1 MKTKKNMVSRPIF
14 DTNICISYR
23 SQIDKAIVSSFLPS
37 IVFFELLATSTDHS
51 NLKTY
56 TRWRN
61 ALNKLNQILS
71 PTENDFWET
80 GKSINRL
87 YLKKAAQETKLKSIR
102 IDALI
107 ARLAV
112 KSKNFIVTVD
122 VDDFEIIKKDM
133 TTLQIVSASDFFG
146 D

>member
-1 MKTKKNMVSRPIF
+1 MKEKRNMASRPIF
-14 DTNICISYR
+14 DTNIFISYR
-23 SQIDKAIVSSFLPS
+23 TQAASVLYSAFVPS

-51 NLKTY
+51 DLKTY

-80 GKSINRL
+80 GKTINRL
-87 YLKKAAQETKLKSIR
+87 YLNKAAQETKLKSLR
-102 IDALI
+102 MDALI

-122 VDDFEIIKKDM
+122 TDDFEIIKKDM
-133 TTLQIVSASDFFG
+133 KHLQIVSAADFFG
-146 D
+146 E

>member
-1 MKTKKNMVSRPIF
+1 MATRPIF
-14 DTNICISYR
+14 DTNIVINYR
-23 SQIDKAIVSSFLPS
+23 NQIEPVLYSAYIPS
-37 IVFFELLATSTDHS
+37 IVFFELLATSVNHS
-51 NLKTY
+51 DLKTY

-61 ALNKLNQILS
+61 ALNKSNQILS

-87 YLKKAAQETKLKSIR
+87 YLKKAAQESKLKSLR
-102 IDALI
+102 MDALI

-133 TTLQIVSASDFFG
+133 DNLQIVSALDFFG
-146 D
+146 E

>member
-1 MKTKKNMVSRPIF
+1 MANRPIF
-14 DTNICISYR
+14 DTNAIISYP
-23 SQIDKAIVSSFLPS
+23 SEVEKAFMLSFFPS
-37 IVFFELLATSTDHS
+37 IVFFELLATSVSHS
-51 NLKTY
+51 DLKTY

-61 ALNKLNQILS
+61 ALNKSNQILS

-87 YLKKAAQETKLKSIR
+87 YLRKAAQESKLKSLR
-102 IDALI
+102 MDALI

-122 VDDFEIIKKDM
+122 VDDFEIIKMDM
-133 TTLQIVSASDFFG
+133 KNLQIVSAFDFFSE
-146 D
+146 